1 MRELWGIGARRSRA
15 NTTRHGVILM
25 KNHDVARID
34 ESLRS
39 ELTATLTDRRETL
52 TRQLETLSQELPGVA
67 TDGEAQ
73 PNESQVSRLRHDQIA
88 AALADTDRALAK
100 LEHRDFGSCDECGM
114 AIAADRLRALPDTTL
129 CTTCATH
136 P

>member
-1 MRELWGIGARRSRA
+1 
-15 NTTRHGVILM
+15 M
-25 KNHDVARID
+25 KNQGVPHID

-39 ELTATLTDRRETL
+39 ELTATLTERRETL
-52 TRQLETLSQELPGVA
+52 TRQLEQLSQELPGVA

-88 AALADTDRALAK
+88 VAIDDTDRALTK
-100 LEHRDFGSCDECGM
+100 LEHRDFGSCEKCAM
-114 AIAADRLRALPDTTL
+114 TITSDRLRALPDTTL
-129 CTTCATH
+129 CATCAAH